1 MKRAVFLIIT
11 IILCVALF
19 QGCAKDATEVVTQG
33 EFCRVLCIKEDGIVV
48 EIPDTDLGY
57 VYVKYTNADL
67 EIEPLD
73 TVVIEFSESDLKSA
87 NEKFTDFFGE
97 ELTYLNILEN
107 PKSIRLADP
116 SIGEPTFG

>member
-19 QGCAKDATEVVTQG
+19 EGCAKDVTEVVTQG